1 MLALGC
7 STPSCFRPRRQGIP
21 QMRYPP
27 YKVYENTLKKG
38 QGDQP
43 LDYLLLS
50 ESERVTL
57 ISAVE
62 IDRLRGKKRIF
73 AKN

>member
-1 MLALGC
+1 
-7 STPSCFRPRRQGIP
+7 
-21 QMRYPP
+21 MRYPP

>member
-1 MLALGC
+1 
-7 STPSCFRPRRQGIP
+7 
-21 QMRYPP
+21 
-27 YKVYENTLKKG
+27 
-38 QGDQP
+38 